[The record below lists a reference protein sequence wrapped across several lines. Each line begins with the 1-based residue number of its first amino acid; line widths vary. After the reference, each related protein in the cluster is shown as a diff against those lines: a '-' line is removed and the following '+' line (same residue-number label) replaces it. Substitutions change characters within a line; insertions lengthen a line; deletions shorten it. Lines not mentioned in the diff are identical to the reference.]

1 MEQENI
7 VQENSIA
14 STNVLTNLV
23 SMVNSGLGN
32 KDIFNYIDELIKG
45 DNISEG
51 IVLSLPDALRS
62 YAENFSKS
70 LNAIAE
76 KMESL
81 SKNAKKVEIQK
92 EADSDI
98 KVEEFLDD
106 YKHDEVANKIS
117 GKLKISFCQDM
128 SIYKVGNKMNLK
140 QSAVDFVKKNI
151 FNYFH
156 KEYPSHKAELSEKI
170 FKGNIV
176 FKNVKISEAELNY
189 EIENA
194 Y

>member
-70 LNAIAE
+70 LKTIAE
-76 KMESL
+76 KIESME
-81 SKNAKKVEIQK
+81 KNAKKNEIEK
-92 EADSDI
+92 IADSEI
-98 KVEEFLDD
+98 KVGEFLDE
-106 YKHDEVANKIS
+106 YQHDEVANKIS
-117 GKLKISFCQDM
+117 GKLKISFGQDM

-140 QSAVDFVKKNI
+140 QSAIDFVKKNI
-151 FNYFH
+151 FNYFN
-156 KEYPSHKAELSEKI
+156 KEYPRLKAELSEKI
-170 FKGNIV
+170 FKSNIV
-176 FKNVKISEAELNY
+176 FRNVKTGEAELNY

>member
-7 VQENSIA
+7 VQDNSVA
-14 STNVLTNLV
+14 TGNVLNTLI
-23 SMVNSGLGN
+23 SMVNSGLTNKNILEYIQNLINGN
-32 KDIFNYIDELIKG
+32 EV
-45 DNISEG
+45 SEG

-81 SKNAKKVEIQK
+81 SKSAKKVEIQK

-151 FNYFH
+151 FNYFN
-156 KEYPSHKAELSEKI
+156 KEYPRLKAELSEKI
-170 FKGNIV
+170 FKSNIV
-176 FKNVKISEAELNY
+176 FKNVKTGEAELNY